1 MNSFDP
7 QKENVEVT
15 EEVTAAVANNEDVA
29 AEEQPAASEEKPR
42 KARRFSLKSNRKLR
56 LGATA
61 TAFTALVAAAV
72 VILNMVVGILYD
84 RFPLTL
90 DLTADRTFTMSDN
103 SREVAKNIKNELEI
117 LVFLEESI
125 FSAPATGYEELNT
138 VLRQFYLFT
147 QEYNSLSGGKV
158 KTQYIDLES
167 NPTLASAYKQYEVG
181 SGSILFRCGEQYRV
195 LDVTDLYSEEY
206 DSSYNIIFSSL
217 VEQKLATTV
226 NAVCGGKVVNLT
238 FLTGHG
244 ENESL
249 IAVMQQVYENN
260 GYTTD
265 TLNLATAQEINTA
278 TGALVIAGATEDFS
292 IEEISR
298 LRTWLSNDGAL
309 DRHLFVLCNLD
320 GTCPNLYSFL
330 SSDYG
335 ITVTD
340 NVVLE
345 TNAEN
350 YLIFNDGAYAPLTSV
365 GSTELTANSAGKE
378 VILPYTLQLELE
390 HGSDEES
397 ATLTNHTIVSF
408 DESAQLVEYADLAAG
423 KDGTPTE
430 ADSYPITGLAYA
442 KETTV
447 YGDDQVVN
455 TYVIVSGSYLYPAY
469 SSLIQDNDL
478 LTLEPLRTACPL
490 GDTVV
495 ISGMSL
501 TTPTLSFSVSE
512 ATAIRWM
519 VYGLSLVLVVVAVV
533 VFLKRR
539 HL

>member
-1 MNSFDP
+1 MNLFDP
-7 QKENVEVT
+7 QKETVEVT
-15 EEVTAAVANNEDVA
+15 EEVTAAVVNNEDVA
-29 AEEQPAASEEKPR
+29 AEEQPVASEEKPR
-42 KARRFSLKSNRKLR
+42 KGCRFSLKNNRKLR

-61 TAFTALVAAAV
+61 TAFTAVVAAAV
-72 VILNMVVGILYD
+72 VILNIVVGIVYD

-117 LVFLEESI
+117 LVFLEETV
-125 FSAPATGYEELNT
+125 FSAPATGSEELNT

-147 QEYNSLSGGKV
+147 QEYNALSDGKV

-167 NPTLASAYKQYEVG
+167 NPTLASAYKQYEVD
-181 SGSILFRCGEQYRV
+181 SGSILFRSGEQYRV
-195 LDVTDLYSEEY
+195 LDVTDLYSEDY
-206 DSSYNIIFSSL
+206 TSGYSTISSL
-217 VEQKLATTV
+217 VEQKLATTA
-226 NAVCGGKVVNLT
+226 NAVCGGKVVNFT
-238 FLTGHG
+238 FVTGHG

-249 IAVMQQVYENN
+249 IAAMQQVYENN

-265 TLNLATAQEINTA
+265 TLNLATAQEINA
-278 TGALVIAGATEDFS
+278 NTGALVIAGASKDFS
-292 IEEISR
+292 LEEISR
-298 LRTWLSNDGAL
+298 LRTWLNNNGAL

-345 TNAEN
+345 TSADN
-350 YLIFNDGAYAPLTSV
+350 YLAFSDGAYAPLTSV
-365 GSTELTANSAGKE
+365 NSTELTADSAGKE

-397 ATLTNHTIVSF
+397 ETLTNHTIVSF
-408 DESAQLVEYADLAAG
+408 NESAQLVEYADIAAG
-423 KDGTPTE
+423 KDGTPAK
-430 ADSYPITGLAYA
+430 ADSYPITGVAYA
-442 KETTV
+442 KEATM
-447 YGDDQVVN
+447 YGDDQAVN
-455 TYVIVSGSYLYPAY
+455 TYVIVSGSYLYPGY
-469 SSLIQDNDL
+469 SSLMQDNDL

-490 GDTVV
+490 GDTAV

-512 ATAIRWM
+512 ATAIRWT